1 MPSIFVWAATASLP
15 STTISCVI
23 GADWYMEDA
32 TSVQYHNQCRLNKD
46 VLVWDAQIM
55 PESWMGST
63 ILEIRSVPYQLIKK
77 DNYATLEQVG
87 KWMRCR
93 LNASSEWEDE
103 VLQEEYERILAW
115 IGTPDHAQHVPNHA
129 QHVPSHVQKIPYVA
143 PVFSPTHYPY
153 SRPMMKKIVSD
164 FHETK
169 KRL

>member
-1 MPSIFVWAATASLP
+1 
-15 STTISCVI
+15 
-23 GADWYMEDA
+23 MEDA
-32 TSVQYHNQCRLNKD
+32 ISVQYHNQCRLNKD

-93 LNASSEWEDE
+93 LNVSSEWEDE

-129 QHVPSHVQKIPYVA
+129 QHVPNHAQHVPNHAQHVPNHAQHVPNHAQQKTPYVA

-153 SRPMMKKIVSD
+153 SNPMMKKIVSD